1 MLTNRDLYKELD
13 KLEAIRKNLT
23 SEYEQAM
30 LKSQILQIKLCSSSF
45 PKVNHKKPSFLKR
58 GKGFF
63 FSGRLHRSLHRPTT
77 GIFGF
82 IRKLHINIEK
92 LQL

>member
-30 LKSQILQIKLCSSSF
+30 LKSQILQIKLLANMRTNQTLGLRD
-45 PKVNHKKPSFLKR
+45 V
-58 GKGFF
+58 
-63 FSGRLHRSLHRPTT
+63 
-77 GIFGF
+77 GIDLVPRRIPAEG
-82 IRKLHINIEK
+82 EGG
-92 LQL
+92 